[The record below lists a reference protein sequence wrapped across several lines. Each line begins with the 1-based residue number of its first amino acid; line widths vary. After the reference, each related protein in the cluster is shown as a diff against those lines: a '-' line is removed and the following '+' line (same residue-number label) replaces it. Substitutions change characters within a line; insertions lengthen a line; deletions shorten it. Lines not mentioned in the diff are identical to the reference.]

1 LDFQRVDFDLFRTL
15 TGRVPWESV
24 LKGKGIKEGWMILKK
39 KVLQAQKQAVS
50 ECHKIGWRKGRL
62 VWMNKGTFAETS

>member
-1 LDFQRVDFDLFRTL
+1 VDFDLFRTL

-24 LKGKGIKEGWMILKK
+24 LKGKGIKESWMILKK

-50 ECHKIGWRKGRL
+50 ECPKIGWRKGRL